1 MFRWFLLLVSCI
13 LCSACYNQASQTPDA
28 WSLTDKQQDSISF
41 YTTHHYTQNFNFVV
55 KGDSLVLHSL
65 RSDQN
70 PEVDIAAAD
79 CDSCVIAPGER
90 VVVAD
95 IIYVPTDTIDSV
107 WVKLA
112 HDQSTQG
119 WIQESR
125 MLPNVKPDDPISWFI
140 DTFSDVHLL
149 YFLALFV
156 VFAAAYSLLL
166 LKRRK
171 ALIVHINDI
180 DSIFPMLLALLV
192 ATSAVAYAS
201 IQLFDP
207 DSWRHF
213 YYHPTLNPFALP
225 PKLSSFMTFVWAIVI
240 VTIAAVDDVFR
251 RLAVGE
257 ALLYTLGLAAVC
269 AVDYVVFSISTLYYI
284 GYPLLV
290 VYFVYAI
297 RMYIK
302 NSLHAYRCGNCGK
315 PLRQLGRC
323 PYCGT
328 INVES

>member
-1 MFRWFLLLVSCI
+1 MRNVFVVIVSCFI
-13 LCSACYNQASQTPDA
+13 CSACYNQASQTPDA
-28 WSLTDKQQDSISF
+28 WSLTEKQQDSISF

-55 KGDSLVLHSL
+55 KGDSLALYDL
-65 RSDQN
+65 RSDQLSN
-70 PEVDIAAAD
+70 EQEN
-79 CDSCVIAPGER
+79 DSCVVAPGER

-95 IIYVPTDTIDSV
+95 ITYVPNDTIDSV

-156 VFAAAYSLLL
+156 VVASAYSLLL

-180 DSIFPMLLALLV
+180 ESVFPMLLALLV
-192 ATSAVAYAS
+192 ATSAVVYAS

-225 PKLSSFMTFVWAIVI
+225 PKLSSFMTLVWAIVI
-240 VTIAAVDDVFR
+240 VAIAAVDDVFH

-290 VYFVYAI
+290 AYYVYAL
-297 RMYIK
+297 RMYMK
-302 NSLHAYRCGNCGK
+302 NNLYAYRCGNCGR
-315 PLRQLGRC
+315 PIHRLGNC
-323 PYCGT
+323 PHCGT
-328 INVES
+328 LNVGD

>member
-1 MFRWFLLLVSCI
+1 MRNVFAIIVVCI

-28 WSLTDKQQDSISF
+28 WSLTEKQQDSISF
-41 YTTHHYTQNFNFVV
+41 HTTHHYTQNFNFVV
-55 KGDSLVLHSL
+55 KGDSLVLYAE
-65 RSDQN
+65 RSD
-70 PEVDIAAAD
+70 EVVDPNLEV
-79 CDSCVIAPGER
+79 DSCVVAPGER

-95 IIYVPTDTIDSV
+95 IVTVPSDTIDSV

-112 HDQSTQG
+112 HDQATQG

-125 MLPNVKPDDPISWFI
+125 MLSNVKPDDPISWFI

-156 VFAAAYSLLL
+156 IVAAAYSLLI

-171 ALIVHINDI
+171 APIVHLNDI
-180 DSIFPMLLALLV
+180 DSFLPALLALLV
-192 ATSAVAYAS
+192 ATSAVVYAS

-225 PKLSSFMTFVWAIVI
+225 PKLSAFMSLVWAIVI
-240 VTIAAVDDVFR
+240 VALAAVDDIFR
-251 RLAVGE
+251 RLALGE
-257 ALLYTLGLAAVC
+257 ALLYALGLAAVC

-290 VYFVYAI
+290 AYIAYAI
-297 RMYIK
+297 RMCVR
-302 NSLHAYRCGNCGK
+302 NTLPSFRCGNCGT
-315 PLRQLGRC
+315 PLKKLGKC
-323 PYCGT
+323 PHCGT
-328 INVES
+328 VNVEK